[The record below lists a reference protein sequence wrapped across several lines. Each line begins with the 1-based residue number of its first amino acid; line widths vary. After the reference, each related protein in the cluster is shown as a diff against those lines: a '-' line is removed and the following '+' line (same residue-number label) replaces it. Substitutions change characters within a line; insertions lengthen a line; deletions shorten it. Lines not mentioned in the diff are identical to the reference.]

1 MSDSIEMTQQRWDR
15 TAAYIRDVFA
25 KTDARHAGIMERA
38 VAAGMPPIDAGP
50 ETGRFLQVLATSLN
64 AKLIIEVGTLAGY
77 SAIWLARG
85 LAPGLTARSPREGRI
100 ITIEASANH
109 AAFAQQEIDAANLGS
124 SITIRQGKGVEVLP
138 VLLRELGHDAADLI
152 FFDAQRSEYLT
163 MLDTAHALLRRG
175 GILAIDNALAAGR
188 WTADPIPHGEQ
199 PDQMDLVNRAL
210 AADPRFRSTLVP
222 VGNGVLIAVKI

>member
-1 MSDSIEMTQQRWDR
+1 MPDSIEMTQQRWDR
-15 TAAYIRDVFA
+15 TSAYIREVFA

-85 LAPGLTARSPREGRI
+85 LARGLTAKGPRDGRV
-100 ITIEASANH
+100 ITIEASSTH
-109 AAFAQQEIDAANLGS
+109 AAFAQKEIDAADLGF
-124 SITIRQGKGVEVLP
+124 SITIRQGKGAQMLP
-138 VLLRELGHDAADLI
+138 VLLRECGHGSADLI
-152 FFDAQRSEYLT
+152 FFDAERSEYLA
-163 MLDTAHALLRRG
+163 MLDTAHELLRRG
-175 GILAIDNALAAGR
+175 GILAIDNALAAKR
-188 WTADPIPHGEQ
+188 WTADPIPPGEQ
-199 PDQMDLVNRAL
+199 PDQMDLVNRAI

-222 VGNGVLIAVKI
+222 VGNGVLIATKL

>member
-1 MSDSIEMTQQRWDR
+1 MSDVTEMTQARWDR
-15 TAAYIRDVFA
+15 TSAYIRDVFA
-25 KTDARHAGIMERA
+25 RTDAHHAGIMDRA
-38 VAAGMPPIDAGP
+38 TAAGMPPIDAGP

-85 LAPGLTARSPREGRI
+85 LAPGLTAKGPRDGRI
-100 ITIEASANH
+100 ITIEASSTH
-109 AAFAQQEIDAANLGS
+109 AAFAQKEINGADLGF
-124 SITIRQGKGVEVLP
+124 SITIRQGKGAQMLP
-138 VLLRELGHDAADLI
+138 VLLRECGHGSADLI
-152 FFDAQRSEYLT
+152 FFDAERSEYLA
-163 MLDTAHALLRRG
+163 MLDTAHELLRRG
-175 GILAIDNALAAGR
+175 GILAIDNALAAKR
-188 WTADPIPHGEQ
+188 WTADPIPPGEQ